1 MTFQISK
8 RVETSFELNPNEVKE
23 LLAIAITNK
32 LGMDVKPSHIK
43 FKVTDGDPGGYGSYG
58 DPKHVYN
65 SPTPASF
72 NGVSIYIV
80 ENK

>member
-8 RVETSFELNPNEVKE
+8 RVETSFSLSPKEISE
-23 LLAIAITNK
+23 LLAIALSNK
-32 LGMDVKPSHIK
+32 LGLDVKPSHIK
-43 FKVTDGDPGGYGSYG
+43 FSVSDGDPGGYGSYG

-72 NGVSIYIV
+72 NGATIRII
-80 ENK
+80 ETK